1 MLKKFIFFIQKSRL
15 ELINPLGFQTILI
28 KGIVLRVLRVAFVS
42 AATKENSNHKCYN
55 YKMKQANFI
64 ISQLTGSPW
73 LKKLEQIASYK
84 KLLALLPPRYQSA
97 VRFMYNKND
106 TLFFVL
112 EHPSFKQE
120 FNYKKTM
127 IKGLL
132 KALVKQDKSCEC
144 IDAEELK
151 FFITNKMP

>member
-1 MLKKFIFFIQKSRL
+1 
-15 ELINPLGFQTILI
+15 
-28 KGIVLRVLRVAFVS
+28 
-42 AATKENSNHKCYN
+42 
-55 YKMKQANFI
+55 MKQANFI

-151 FFITNKMP
+151 FFITNKMPTDEVAVAAKYDISYDERSSGAFKNYAEDKKLSLLFEEIRGLICKQRG